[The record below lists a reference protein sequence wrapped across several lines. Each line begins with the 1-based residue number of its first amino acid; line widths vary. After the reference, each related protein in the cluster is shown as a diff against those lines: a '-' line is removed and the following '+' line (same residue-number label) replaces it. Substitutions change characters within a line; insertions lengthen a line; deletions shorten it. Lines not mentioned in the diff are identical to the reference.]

1 MKTYL
6 DPTLIWIHLSFLW
19 DTSEGTVAL
28 LEEKTT
34 QVEEWAIRLLE
45 SVSTTQEDLE
55 SLVGILIST
64 HIAVWK
70 APLHLRYLQRMLL
83 FSLKQDRNPRRSIQI
98 SQ

>member
-1 MKTYL
+1 ME
-6 DPTLIWIHLSFLW
+6 PTWILIHLGFLL
-19 DTSEGTVAL
+19 DTSEGTITF

-64 HIAVWK
+64 HIAVWT
-70 APLHLRYLQRMLL
+70 ASLHLMYLNRTLL
-83 FSLKQDRNPRRSIQI
+83 FFPKVG
-98 SQ
+98 